1 MFYVIQVLAG
11 TEHQVEFQCNKM
23 IHEGEEVFIPLI
35 NMRKRVRGVDEQ
47 VQRPMFPGYVFFD
60 TTEVEDL
67 FFRLKKIKTLT
78 KILKTDD
85 EFTPL
90 NQEEED
96 MIRRLGGDKHIVDI
110 SIGYKEGDRV
120 TITEGPLTG
129 LESQIKT
136 INRTRRTAAL
146 LVPLMGEIR
155 EVTMGLVVLNKET

>member
-1 MFYVIQVLAG
+1 MFYVIQVLTG
-11 TEHQVEFQCNKM
+11 TEHQVEYQCNQLT
-23 IHEGEEVFIPLI
+23 HGGEEVFIPLI
-35 NMRKRVRGVDEQ
+35 NMRRRVRGIDEQ

-60 TTEVEDL
+60 TNEIDDL

-78 KILKTDD
+78 KILKTDG

-90 NQEEED
+90 NQDEED

-110 SIGYKEGDRV
+110 SVGYKEGDRV

-136 INRTRRTAAL
+136 INRTKRTAVL
-146 LVPLMGEIR
+146 LVPLMDEIR
-155 EVTMGLVVLNKET
+155 EVTMGLVVLNK